1 MKKRYLRRL
10 IILLAATL
18 PAGAATAQKLDTL
31 LAVKDGNSTLTRMS
45 LHRNGAFW
53 LGGNYDGGPSP
64 DGFPVI
70 GIGTHLLWYPDK
82 AAFRAGYVSGTQWDQ
97 PNIGNYSLAAGLDTR
112 ASGDYSVALGSG
124 SVAAQQMAFAM
135 GENCVASGAAS
146 VALGYHAHTNARQ
159 GSFVFAD
166 RSSVDTIRAGVN
178 HSANWRVSGG
188 FRIFTSSNLTTGLTF
203 QSGASVSNWGQAN
216 AVISTYTGAMLTT
229 GGVWQNAS
237 DVNRKH
243 SFVPVSGEDILAK
256 LRSVPITSWSYKA
269 EPNGIRHIGPTAQDF
284 YKTFGL
290 GSDEKSIGTV
300 DADGIALAG
309 VKALDTRTQGL
320 NDRVSELQA
329 ENALLRARL
338 DALEQKESGFP
349 LWPAVAFLGGGA
361 VLLLG
366 WQVLSRRRI
375 HVALG

>member
-1 MKKRYLRRL
+1 MKNHYLRL
-10 IILLAATL
+10 MILVAATL
-18 PAGAATAQKLDTL
+18 SAGVATAQKLDTL

-53 LGGNYDGGPSP
+53 LGGDYDGGPVP

-70 GIGTHLLWYPDK
+70 GNGARVLWYPDK
-82 AAFRAGYVSGTQWDQ
+82 AAVRAGFVSGTQWDQ
-97 PNIGNYSLAAGLDTR
+97 PNIGNYSVAMGYDVR
-112 ASGDYSVALGSG
+112 ASADYGVAFGNRC
-124 SVAAQQMAFAM
+124 VASQITAFAM
-135 GENCVASGAAS
+135 GDNCVASGAAS
-146 VALGYHAHTNARQ
+146 VALGYQANTNARQ

-166 RSSVDTIRAGVN
+166 RSSVDAILAGVN

-188 FRIFTSSNLTTGLTF
+188 FRIFTSSNLTTGVTF
-203 QSGASVSNWGQAN
+203 QSGASISNWGQSN
-216 AVISTYTGAMLTT
+216 AVIATSTGAFLST

-237 DVNRKH
+237 DVHKKH
-243 SFVPVSGEDILAK
+243 SFMPVSGEDILTK
-256 LRSVPITSWSYKA
+256 LRALPISSWSYKTDA
-269 EPNGIRHIGPTAQDF
+269 TGIRHIGPMAQDF